1 MKKLMFGLILVC
13 GTCVLLG
20 GGELVRA
27 DSSPM
32 ADSSDSSLVQLEEG
46 DNSDQSVI
54 PSNPVITMEEF
65 EKGQLNDGSPLPE
78 EFNIETGNSLARSG
92 GYTYS
97 YKRDST
103 KILKSNAVIGDH
115 PGISKQKN
123 IAYYYVYVNRTATA
137 TISFGYGPVSVTYSP
152 AGTTA
157 GGVLVESISKGWTQ
171 LRIRGNVRESK
182 YTVTVYDKYSGNRIK
197 SYKET
202 KKTTENI
209 WYDTRRA

>member
-1 MKKLMFGLILVC
+1 MLLLAITLEYPNKKI
-13 GTCVLLG
+13 
-20 GGELVRA
+20 
-27 DSSPM
+27 SP
-32 ADSSDSSLVQLEEG
+32 
-46 DNSDQSVI
+46 
-54 PSNPVITMEEF
+54 ITMF
-65 EKGQLNDGSPLPE
+65 MLIGLQQQLFL
-78 EFNIETGNSLARSG
+78 
-92 GYTYS
+92 
-97 YKRDST
+97 
-103 KILKSNAVIGDH
+103 
-115 PGISKQKN
+115 
-123 IAYYYVYVNRTATA
+123 
-137 TISFGYGPVSVTYSP
+137 FGYGPVSVTYSP